1 MEIYYTKRIAAS
13 FTLRP
18 QHNETQG
25 PEARPQTLEK
35 FHDLPPVRIR
45 RQELKAPPALRFTP
59 AKGRGMKRCH
69 FLRKWK
75 VTWTFVQVILF
86 RKTHHKPTTIQQTGV
101 TVPSSRYSLR
111 SGAPDRHR
119 NPLTLAPFKPRP
131 RTKCS
136 WPGSH
141 PRATPRTGEDCT
153 PPDDAKR

>member
-1 MEIYYTKRIAAS
+1 MCKFNIKK
-13 FTLRP
+13 LQP
-18 QHNETQG
+18 QHNKTLG
-25 PEARPQTLEK
+25 PGARPQTLEK

-45 RQELKAPPALRFTP
+45 RQKLKAPPALRFTP
-59 AKGRGMKRCH
+59 AEGRGMKRCH

-75 VTWTFVQVILF
+75 VTWTFVQVILLG
-86 RKTHHKPTTIQQTGV
+86 KTRHKPTTIQQTGV

-119 NPLTLAPFKPRP
+119 NPLTLAPFKPKP

-141 PRATPRTGEDCT
+141 PRATPGTGEDCT